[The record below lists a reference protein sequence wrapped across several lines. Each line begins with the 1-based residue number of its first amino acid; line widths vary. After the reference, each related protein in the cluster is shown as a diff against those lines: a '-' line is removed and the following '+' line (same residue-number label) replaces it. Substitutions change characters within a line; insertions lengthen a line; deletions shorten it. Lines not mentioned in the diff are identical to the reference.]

1 MDVLLNFKFSKP
13 ILSQSEL
20 VSMFGSMSESA
31 LKRFMKDW
39 LDAGNDIRE
48 MGMFRIDGVREN
60 QWEPTTFTKWLYEN
74 KINKIYKYDY
84 EVKEQNDLTANLID
98 ISNKRRKNVSNQN

>member
-20 VSMFGSMSESA
+20 ISMFGSMSESA
-31 LKRFMKDW
+31 LKRYMAEW
-39 LDAGNDIRE
+39 IEAGNEVKD

-60 QWEPTTFTKWLYEN
+60 QWAPTLFMKWLYEN

-84 EVKEQNDLTANLID
+84 EVKEQKDLTANLID

>member
-48 MGMFRIDGVREN
+48 MGMFR
-60 QWEPTTFTKWLYEN
+60 KWLYEN

>member
-1 MDVLLNFKFSKP
+1 MAEW
-13 ILSQSEL
+13 I
-20 VSMFGSMSESA
+20 
-31 LKRFMKDW
+31 
-39 LDAGNDIRE
+39 DAGNEVKE

-60 QWEPTTFTKWLYEN
+60 QWEPTTFMKWLYEN

-84 EVKEQNDLTANLID
+84 EVKEQKDLTANLID